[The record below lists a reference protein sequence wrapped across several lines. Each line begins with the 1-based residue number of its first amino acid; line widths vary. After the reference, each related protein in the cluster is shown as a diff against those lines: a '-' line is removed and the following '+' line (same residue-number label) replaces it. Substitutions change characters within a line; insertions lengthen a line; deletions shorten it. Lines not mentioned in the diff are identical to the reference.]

1 MLNDAEKTIITGSAR
16 HPRRAASIRYTAV
29 KRSPRDRRPNSSP
42 YGNATSTVKNRNDG
56 SPPSGTSLHPSNNP
70 AFPFTFIL
78 GTNELP
84 ASSVEWLNSNFGL
97 PPIHSQITTTIIIN
111 YQLFN
116 ACIIFSRSPLPDVE
130 QRSNF
135 NPHFSKMPFFM
146 RSRSA
151 CFVPFL

>member
-1 MLNDAEKTIITGSAR
+1 MPHTHYCRLEPNRYGAMTLS
-16 HPRRAASIRYTAV
+16 RR
-29 KRSPRDRRPNSSP
+29 NSSP
-42 YGNATSTVKNRNDG
+42 LRQLYLNRKE
-56 SPPSGTSLHPSNNP
+56 PKCRIA
-70 AFPFTFIL
+70 AFPFTLIL
-78 GTNELP
+78 VTNDLSAP
-84 ASSVEWLNSNFGL
+84 SVEWLNSNIGL